1 MANHEQCASS
11 SSLIGRSKVCPNP
24 GRASSISSAKCTKPR
39 SSLARMD
46 QSVFT
51 AGNAR
56 ILPQQ
61 LHRFLFNL
69 EPPLVRLAKLQH
81 KTLPNGLWSWI
92 RFQKPLAIFLIVI
105 KPGANCCSLPI
116 KAQEKKKPK
125 TEKMKRAQL
134 SHFQIRK
141 KNMKP
146 H

>member
-1 MANHEQCASS
+1 
-11 SSLIGRSKVCPNP
+11 
-24 GRASSISSAKCTKPR
+24 
-39 SSLARMD
+39 MD

-116 KAQEKKKPK
+116 KAQEKKKAQDRK
-125 TEKMKRAQL
+125 DEQSTTEPFSDKKEKHETALKALFCGQHVL
-134 SHFQIRK
+134 SLLVTV
-141 KNMKP
+141 
-146 H
+146 